1 MRPETLAIQ
10 KHNATFDTVQPVG
23 APIHLSTT
31 FLRNED
37 GSFTDGYRYSRLDN
51 PNRRVLEKTLTSL
64 EKGAVAIA
72 FSSGMAAVSAL
83 FQSFSTGDHIILPN
97 NVFFNVKMLAEEVFK
112 RWGLKYSL
120 ADVTDDVTLA
130 KAVNSNTKLIW
141 LETPSNPQLK
151 ITNIKAIS
159 AFAKARNI
167 MVAVDNTWS
176 TPVLSNPLEMG
187 ADIVMHSTTKYFGG
201 HSDVMGGC
209 LVFKK
214 QSELSHKSRQIQLLG
229 GAVPSPFDCW
239 LLSRGIKTMPLRVK
253 SQSSSALR
261 IAEYLQ
267 DHPSIE
273 RVFYPGLKNHPKH
286 AIAATQMKN
295 GFGAMISVLVKGDA
309 HNAIAFSNRL
319 QLFTKATSLGGV
331 ESLIEHRKS
340 VEGSDSLTPSNLLR
354 ISVGLEHVDD
364 LIDDLKQALQN

>member
-1 MRPETLAIQ
+1 MRPETIAIQ
-10 KHNATFDTVQPVG
+10 QPNAIFDAVQPLG

-51 PNRRVLEKTLTSL
+51 PNRRAFEKTLASL
-64 EKGAVAIA
+64 EKGTIAIA

-83 FQSFSTGDHIILPN
+83 FQSLSTDDHIILPDD
-97 NVFFNVKMLAEEVFK
+97 VFFNVKMLAEDVFK

-120 ADVTDDVTLA
+120 VDVTDEVALA
-130 KAVNSNTKLIW
+130 KAVNSKTKLIW

-159 AFAKARNI
+159 AFAKAKSI
-167 MVAVDNTWS
+167 LVAVDNTWS
-176 TPVLSNPLEMG
+176 TPVLSKPLEMG

-214 QSELSHKSRQIQLLG
+214 QNDLSHKSRQIQLLS

-239 LLSRGIKTMPLRVK
+239 LLGRGIKTMPLRVK
-253 SQSSSALR
+253 SQSSSALQ

-267 DHPSIE
+267 SHPQIE
-273 RVFYPGLKNHPKH
+273 CVFYPGLKSHPDH
-286 AIAATQMKN
+286 TVATSQMKN
-295 GFGAMISVLVKGDA
+295 GFGAMISVLVTGDVRT
-309 HNAIAFSNRL
+309 AIAVSNRL
-319 QLFTKATSLGGV
+319 QLFARATSLGGV

-340 VEGSDSLTPSNLLR
+340 VEGSDSPTPGNLLR